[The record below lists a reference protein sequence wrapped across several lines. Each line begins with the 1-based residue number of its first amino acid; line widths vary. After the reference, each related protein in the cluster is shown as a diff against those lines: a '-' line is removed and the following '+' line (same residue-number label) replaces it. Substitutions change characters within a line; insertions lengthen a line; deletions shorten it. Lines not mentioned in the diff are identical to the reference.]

1 MRPKISVIIS
11 TYEYPLALDK
21 ALGSLSAQTAL
32 PDEVLVADDGSGPE
46 TTGVIRNYSKHLKL
60 RHVQHEHNG
69 FRKAV
74 ILNKAIAQAT
84 GDYVVFLDGDS
95 VPAREFIPDH
105 AALAE
110 RGCWVQGRRAF
121 VDESCVGAF
130 EPSCGHVGSLALR
143 GKLSGALKAVRLP
156 FPMVKRGR
164 EQRGILGCN
173 LGIWRDDLI
182 AVNGYDEIFTGWGR
196 EDADLGNRL
205 YHLGRDRK
213 FVYGRAIIYH
223 LNHPVISRDRLQTNQ
238 SLLEE
243 TLRKKRIR
251 ARKGVDQYF
260 GDQQESGGISA

>member
-1 MRPKISVIIS
+1 MRPKISVIVS
-11 TYEYPLALDK
+11 TYDFPLALDK
-21 ALGSLSAQTAL
+21 ALQSLCAQTL
-32 PDEVLVADDGSGPE
+32 VPDKVLVADDGSGPE
-46 TTGVIRNYSKHLKL
+46 TTEVILSYSKRMPLS
-60 RHVQHEHNG
+60 HVQQPHVG

-74 ILNKAIAQAT
+74 ILNKAITHAT
-84 GDYVVFLDGDS
+84 GNYIIFLDGDS
-95 VPAREFIPDH
+95 VPAPEFVADH

-130 EPSCGHVGSLALR
+130 EPSCGHVWSLVLK
-143 GKLSGALKAVRLP
+143 GKLSGLLKAARLP
-156 FPMVKRGR
+156 FPVVKRSR

-173 LGIWRDDLI
+173 LGIWKEDLVAI
-182 AVNGYDEIFTGWGR
+182 NGYDETFTGWGR

-223 LNHPVISRDRLQTNQ
+223 LNHPVVSRDHLSTNQ

-243 TLRKKRIR
+243 TLREKRVR
-251 ARKGVDQYF
+251 ARKGFDQYL
-260 GDQQESGGISA
+260 DNQQEAGTSS